1 MVLTHKPT
9 QCLRSGVNN
18 DMTMRDMIAIEA
30 MKAELSTY
38 NYDDSPEQS
47 EGLAEWCYQ
56 MADAMLAASAKGMH

>member
-1 MVLTHKPT
+1 M
-9 QCLRSGVNN
+9 NY
-18 DMTMRDMIAIEA
+18 RDIVAIEA

-56 MADAMLAASAKGMH
+56 MADAMLAASIKGMH